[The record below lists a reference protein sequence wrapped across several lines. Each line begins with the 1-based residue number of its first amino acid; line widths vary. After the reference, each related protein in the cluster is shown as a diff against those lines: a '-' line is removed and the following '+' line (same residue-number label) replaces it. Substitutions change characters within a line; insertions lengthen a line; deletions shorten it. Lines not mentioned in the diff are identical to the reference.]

1 LENVSSERAARRI
14 ERALTAV
21 MKYKDFR
28 HLDDESRRVCIQLF
42 RNRGWDLPPAL
53 ITSAGHQRSA
63 EELTLIKAI
72 DYCLSD
78 PEVATLTDPTRHE
91 QSFAHILAYWGPEF
105 PIKDLKVRQ
114 IKEYM
119 LKRMHDGASGSTINK
134 ERGALS
140 KMFKVLIQAELM
152 DRNPVKDTNP
162 ADERD
167 GQRDV
172 YISFDDF
179 LKLTSEL
186 PPWAEAIFRT
196 LYYTGMRRGEV
207 LSLTWEDV
215 NLESRIIRL
224 NASKT
229 KERRPKRVPIHK
241 LLVPDFLKARKLR
254 SLSGHVFLTAKGS
267 SPHEDSLKLPWRKAL
282 DAVGLQPRPR
292 IHDLRHT
299 WLTNAMRSRLYPLIV
314 DSIVGHG
321 DRRKDVRSLYV
332 TISDE
337 DLVQEIDRMRFDLG
351 ETEIWVQK

>member
-1 LENVSSERAARRI
+1 
-14 ERALTAV
+14 
-21 MKYKDFR
+21 
-28 HLDDESRRVCIQLF
+28 
-42 RNRGWDLPPAL
+42 
-53 ITSAGHQRSA
+53 
-63 EELTLIKAI
+63 
-72 DYCLSD
+72 
-78 PEVATLTDPTRHE
+78 
-91 QSFAHILAYWGPEF
+91 
-105 PIKDLKVRQ
+105 
-114 IKEYM
+114 
-119 LKRMHDGASGSTINK
+119 
-134 ERGALS
+134 LS
-140 KMFKVLIQAELM
+140 KMFKVLIQAELVE
-152 DRNPVKDTNP
+152 RNPVKDTGP

-167 GQRDV
+167 GQREV

-179 LKLTSEL
+179 LRLTNEF

-224 NASKT
+224 NASQT

-241 LLVPDFLKARKLR
+241 LLVPVFLKARKLR
-254 SLSGHVFLTAKGS
+254 SISGHVFLTSKGRI
-267 SPHEDSLKLPWRKAL
+267 PHEDSLKLPWRKAL

-337 DLVQEIDRMRFDLG
+337 DLVREIDRMRFDMG